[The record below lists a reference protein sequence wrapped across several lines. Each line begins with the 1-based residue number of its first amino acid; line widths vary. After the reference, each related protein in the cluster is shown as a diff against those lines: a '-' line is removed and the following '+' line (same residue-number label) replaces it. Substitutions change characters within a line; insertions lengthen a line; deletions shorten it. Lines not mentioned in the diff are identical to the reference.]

1 MTTDLSIKI
10 IGAIITFLFT
20 MSNPLTGIYILIVAI
35 PFLQSNEL
43 ILLFT
48 MLISFSFIFN
58 AIRHKNLTYTKT
70 PITFPILL
78 YLIVQIICTI
88 TSVTPMLSF
97 QNLLVSLFSIVIFFI
112 IINTVT
118 TKSKLDKCLKMFIF
132 IAFVASCYGILQYFT
147 VGVTDLTWVDLETN
161 PDLKTR
167 VGGPFNNPNIFAEYL
182 EYILP
187 TAIVL
192 IFVYKNKINKV
203 LLAIMSFT
211 MLICLVLTFS
221 RGGWIGFA
229 AAIFFFALV
238 KFTKYI
244 PILIAGGIA
253 CIPFLPNVI
262 LTRLQ
267 SIVNLQDSSNSY
279 RINVWQ
285 GTIEMIKD
293 FFFTGVGYGYWAYK
307 EAYIHYSVNATKVW
321 HSHNVYLQILAETG
335 IFGFI
340 SFALV
345 IISLFVLI
353 ISYNKK
359 SNNLYLS
366 YVSLALLCGIISLLV
381 HGFAEHILYMTKS
394 IIQFWII
401 VGFAIAAI
409 NIKDE
414 KQSTIK

>member
-1 MTTDLSIKI
+1 MTIDLFIKI
-10 IGAIITFLFT
+10 IGAILTFLLT
-20 MSNPLTGIYILIVAI
+20 MSNPLTGIYMLIIAI

-48 MLISFSFIFN
+48 VLISFSFIFN
-58 AIRHKNLTYTKT
+58 AIRHKKVAYTKT
-70 PITFPILL
+70 AITFPILL

-88 TSVTPMLSF
+88 TSVTPMLSL
-97 QNLLVSLFSIVIFFI
+97 QNFLVSLFSIIMFFI

-118 TKSKLDKCLKMFIF
+118 TKSILDKCLKMFIF

-161 PDLKTR
+161 PDLTTR

-187 TAIVL
+187 TALVL
-192 IFVYKNKINKV
+192 IFVYKNKINKI
-203 LLAIMSFT
+203 LLSIMSAT
-211 MLICLVLTFS
+211 ILICLVLTFS
-221 RGGWIGFA
+221 RGGWLGFA

-238 KFTKYI
+238 KFTRYI

-253 CIPFLPNVI
+253 CIPFLPSVI

-267 SIVNLQDSSNSY
+267 SIVNFQDTSNSY

-293 FFFTGVGYGYWAYK
+293 FLFTGVGYGYWAYK
-307 EAYIHYSVNATKVW
+307 SAYIHYSVNATKVW

-340 SFALV
+340 SFTLV

-353 ISYNKK
+353 ISHNKK
-359 SNNLYLS
+359 SNDIYSN

-381 HGFAEHILYMTKS
+381 HGFAEHILYMPKS
-394 IIQFWII
+394 IIEFWMIL
-401 VGFAIAAI
+401 GFAIAAI
-409 NIKDE
+409 NIKDD
-414 KQSTIK
+414 KKLT